1 MDIQRLLLFVV
12 FSFSLLMLW
21 EAWQKE
27 QHPVPT
33 QTAAQN
39 TAAKDGIPAAPSAA
53 DSAATGAANV
63 PAAKPG
69 AASATGAVPAAA
81 PGAPPAHETI
91 KVQTDVVSAEID
103 TLGGDIVRLEL
114 LHYPASQQHTMWW
127 TRITNLFTGQHSTD
141 SASDDPNLV
150 LLGPEHQYFAQS
162 GLIGEGLP
170 NHKTLYHATEK
181 SAALAAGSDKL
192 EVRLTAEGTGPA
204 AGVRVTKIIT
214 FHRGSY
220 LVDVAQEVTNGG
232 GAPVSP
238 VAYFHLTRD
247 GRSPGGDPGMVS
259 TYTGVAWYSDQD
271 KFQKVGFSDID
282 KEPLDKKLDNGW
294 VAMVQHYFVSALV
307 PPDKQTHEIY
317 TDKVGDALYR
327 AGVKLPMAAVAP
339 GATATA
345 GVRLYSGPEDQ
356 DKLQAISPGLERSV
370 DYGRLTILAEP
381 LFSVLKFFHN
391 WLGNWGLAIVALT
404 VSVKLLFFP
413 LSAASYRSMAKMK
426 LVQPRLQ
433 KLREQYGDDRMKLN
447 QAMMDLYKQ
456 EKINPLGGCLP
467 IVIQIPVF
475 IALYWTLLASVEL
488 RHAPFYG
495 WITDLSSAD
504 PYSILPALMMASML
518 VQTKLNPTPPDPV
531 QAKVMM
537 IMPFAFGI
545 MFFAFPAGLVLY
557 WVVNNVLS
565 ILQQWQIQRMIGTP
579 KPSPS
584 KS

>member
-27 QHPVPT
+27 QHPVPV

-39 TAAKDGIPAAPSAA
+39 TAAKDGIPAAPAST
-53 DSAATGAANV
+53 ATGSANA
-63 PAAKPG
+63 AAKPG
-69 AASATGAVPAAA
+69 TGVAPAGTVPAAA
-81 PGAPPAHETI
+81 VPATAAPQAHETI

-114 LHYPASQQHTMWW
+114 LRYPASQQHTMWW
-127 TRITNLFTGQHSTD
+127 TKITSLFTGQHPAD
-141 SASDDPNLV
+141 SISDDPNLV

-170 NHKTLYHATEK
+170 NHKTLYRAAAK
-181 SAALAAGSDKL
+181 SATLAEGSDKL

-204 AGVRVTKIIT
+204 VGVRVTKVIT

-220 LVDVAQEVTNGG
+220 LVDVAHEVSNGAT
-232 GAPVSP
+232 APVAP

-259 TYTGVAWYSDQD
+259 TFTGVAYYSEQD
-271 KFQKVGFSDID
+271 KFQKIDFSDIN

-294 VAMVQHYFVSALV
+294 IAMVQHYFVSALL
-307 PPDKQTHEIY
+307 PPDKQAHEIY

-345 GVRLYSGPEDQ
+345 AVRLYSGPEDQ
-356 DKLQAISPGLERSV
+356 DKLQAIAPGLERSV

-381 LFSVLKFFHN
+381 LFWVLKFFHN
-391 WLGNWGLAIVALT
+391 WLGNWGLAIIALT
-404 VSVKLLFFP
+404 ISVKLLFFP

-504 PYSILPALMMASML
+504 PYSILPALMMLSMI

-557 WVVNNVLS
+557 WVVNNILS

-579 KPSPS
+579 KAATS